1 MSKEERANF
10 LEGKRLK
17 RERGKIDVARR
28 DAKKLKSLTKSSLMS
43 LLDKAVGSKKW
54 WPFGYHKLKTRH
66 TLRRKN
72 SRQSF
77 ISNNL
82 SSTPA

>member
-1 MSKEERANF
+1 MSKEERANV

-17 RERGKIDVARR
+17 RERGKIDVARH

-54 WPFGYHKLKTRH
+54 WPFG
-66 TLRRKN
+66 
-72 SRQSF
+72 
-77 ISNNL
+77 
-82 SSTPA
+82 